1 MSLADELLKAGL
13 IDKKK
18 VKQLKH
24 EKRLEDKAKIEPRSQ
39 QADYLKTQQEK
50 REQEKLLVQEER
62 RIREEKEQRDRLK
75 NLLLSN
81 KISSSGNIRHYFV
94 TRDQHILFLEISAE
108 MSSYLTKGSHAIVEV
123 MDTDD
128 YVIVPISIAKKI
140 EETAPEFVRFPK
152 T

>member
-108 MSSYLTKGSHAIVEV
+108 MSSS
-123 MDTDD
+123 D
-128 YVIVPISIAKKI
+128 
-140 EETAPEFVRFPK
+140 K
-152 T
+152 TSASLLYFQRTVFSRSPN